1 MKSKRIIV
9 SYAFVL
15 WFSVLSISCTEN
27 ETFPSAT
34 STISEITTELQITET
49 VQENL
54 LSSTPEKVPPTQTPP
69 SLSNQ
74 IVQDSYMLIS
84 MDRGIHLV
92 NPQRTDTDIYLS
104 GYLDEEFKNADLHKF
119 SPDGNNLIISIMQ
132 GWNPSKR
139 RIYIL
144 DLRNFEI
151 YPLLQ
156 ESAAQTNAE
165 WSPNGERIALTL
177 YYENESKNYVVNVDG
192 SDLQEL
198 PSVKKWNMWPK
209 WSPDGKKIYFLTQ
222 EEYDLFT
229 FSPADIYEVDANGE
243 NLRKL
248 TNREYGLRSFSLSP
262 DGSKIAFSAPTMGE
276 DIYVINLV
284 GGGVANI
291 TNSSSREPSFVWA
304 PDSSRIAFQTDRDGN
319 WEMYIINVD
328 GSNPIRLTNHD
339 ELDAPNLWSPS
350 GDYIAFVSKRSGEPQ
365 IFTYMMD
372 DHSIQQI
379 TYSNGYPYL
388 ADFWTNK
395 GNLDYSL
402 LDMINLFQ
410 IGASLKIT
418 NEGDNLNVRTLPRT
432 ESEILVFL
440 KSGDVVNILD
450 GPIYEDGYSWWKI
463 SIIGQND
470 IGWVAENVDWFEP
483 LGQ

>member
-1 MKSKRIIV
+1 MS
-9 SYAFVL
+9 
-15 WFSVLSISCTEN
+15 FSDLKNVKIQYQTLPTATRFI
-27 ETFPSAT
+27 FPAT
-34 STISEITTELQITET
+34 WTPSPNTATP
-49 VQENL
+49 
-54 LSSTPEKVPPTQTPP
+54 SSTHLPPTPTVADNQTD
-69 SLSNQ
+69 Q
-74 IVQDSYMLIS
+74 ESYLLIS

-92 NPQRTDTDIYLS
+92 NPQRSDTDIYLS
-104 GYLDEEFKNADLHKF
+104 GYLDDEFKNATINKF
-119 SPDGNNLIISIMQ
+119 SPDGNNLIISILQ

-156 ESAAQTNAE
+156 ESAAQTHAE

-177 YYENESKNYVVNVDG
+177 FYENESKNYIVNIDG
-192 SDLQEL
+192 SGLQEL
-198 PSVKKWNMWPK
+198 PGVKKWNMWPK
-209 WSPDGKKIYFLTQ
+209 WSPDGKKIYFLTL
-222 EEYDLFT
+222 EEYDSFT
-229 FSPADIYEVDANGE
+229 LSLADIYEVDANGD

-248 TNREYGLRSFSLSP
+248 TSKAYGLRSFNLSP

-276 DIYVINLV
+276 DIYVLNLV

-319 WEMYIINVD
+319 WEMYVIDVD
-328 GSNPIRLTNHD
+328 GSNPIRLTNHY

-350 GDYIAFVSKRSGEPQ
+350 GDYIAFISKRSGEHQ
-365 IFTYMMD
+365 IYTYMMD

-379 TYSNGYPYL
+379 TYSNDYPYL
-388 ADFWTNK
+388 SDIWTNK
-395 GNLDYSL
+395 VNSDYSL
-402 LDMINLFQ
+402 LDIIDLFQ
-410 IGASLKIT
+410 IGASLKIS
-418 NEGDNLNVRTLPRT
+418 NEGNNLSLRTLPGT

-450 GPIYEDGYSWWKI
+450 GPHNEDGYSWWKI
-463 SIIGQND
+463 SIVGQND
-470 IGWVAENVDWFEP
+470 VGWVAENVDWFEP
-483 LGQ
+483 VGQ